1 MLKNPITFNVT
12 PERRIE
18 VFKEISDGSTPAP
31 KFYFMVVV
39 SIMIAVLGLLMNS
52 PAVIIGAMLVA
63 PLMTPIFGIAVSL
76 VRGGPKLLGRALRAE
91 VIGILICI
99 GISFIFGLIPLAME
113 PTPEMISRSQPN
125 LLDLLVAIFA
135 GLAGAYAMVDERIS
149 PSLPGVAI
157 ATAIAPPLANCGLC
171 FAMGE
176 IVYGF
181 GSFLLFLANF
191 LSILIASAIVFA
203 ATGMG
208 IDAKSLSR
216 KDLVRRFGVATVSL
230 LALTIVFTFSL
241 VKLVHK
247 RQIRQSIN
255 YELVQALAQIPGTY
269 LNEFKWSSAPDGL
282 HILALV
288 RSPDV
293 IDPAGVVEIQNRLS
307 KVLKQDAHLIIRTS
321 LVKDI
326 AAIGSTGQV
335 ADVEAGTEGDHKRNV
350 LPDEL
355 IPSDQKVFL
364 AEQVLWEHFSRWP
377 GFYVHN
383 VTYNEHEGGDF
394 ILANVQNAYAFS
406 NEEMAVAQAA
416 MRERLKDPDVFLII
430 SRMKPDIINARG
442 PIIPEWHKYED
453 WTEEK
458 EMRLAA
464 IETAIREELSGVKDV
479 FFRRC
484 HPRVV
489 KGQWKVLIETTGLR
503 PLTPEEIEQIQSRV
517 AWEYDQ
523 PLDVYAWFR
532 YEAVVT
538 PDGYTA
544 FQDFIKAPMRYT
556 KQQWEG
562 RR

>member
-1 MLKNPITFNVT
+1 MFKNPITFNVT

-31 KFYFMVVV
+31 KFYFMALV

-63 PLMTPIFGIAVSL
+63 PLMTPIFGISMSL

-91 VIGILICI
+91 IIGILICI
-99 GISFIFGLIPLAME
+99 GISFIFGLLPLAME

-157 ATAIAPPLANCGLC
+157 ATAIAPPLANSGLC

-176 IVYGF
+176 IAYGF
-181 GSFLLFLANF
+181 GSLLLFLANF
-191 LSILIASAIVFA
+191 FSILIASAIIFS

-208 IDAKSLSR
+208 AYAKSLSR

-230 LALTIVFTFSL
+230 FALTIVFTFSL

-247 RQIRQSIN
+247 RQIRQTIN
-255 YELVQALAQIPGTY
+255 YELVQAVAQIPGTY
-269 LNEFKWSSAPDGL
+269 VNEFKWSSAPDGL

-288 RSPDV
+288 RSPGV
-293 IDPAGVVEIQNRLS
+293 IDPAGVAEIQNRLS
-307 KVLKQDAHLIIRTS
+307 KILKQDAHLIVRTTV
-321 LVKDI
+321 VKDI
-326 AAIGSTGQV
+326 AAIGSVDQV
-335 ADVEAGTEGDHKRNV
+335 SDVQAGNEGDHEKTA
-350 LPDEL
+350 LPDEQ
-355 IPSDQKVFL
+355 IPSDQKASL
-364 AEQVLWEHFSRWP
+364 AEQVLWEHFSKWP

-383 VTYNEHEGGDF
+383 VTYNEHEDGDF

-406 NEEMAVAQAA
+406 NEEMEVVQAA
-416 MRERLKDPDVFLII
+416 VRRRLKDPDVFLII
-430 SRMKPDIINARG
+430 SRMKPDIIDTRG

-458 EMRLAA
+458 EMRLAD
-464 IETAIREELSGVKDV
+464 IEKTVKEELAGITDV
-479 FFRRC
+479 FFHRC
-484 HPRVV
+484 HPHVV
-489 KGQWKVLIETTGLR
+489 KDQWKVLIETTGLR
-503 PLTPEEIEQIQSRV
+503 PLTPKELDQIRSRLV
-517 AWEYDQ
+517 GKYGQTLE
-523 PLDVYAWFR
+523 VYAWFR
-532 YEAVVT
+532 YDAVVT
-538 PDGYTA
+538 PDGYTSY
-544 FQDFIKAPMRYT
+544 QDFMKAPMRYT
-556 KQQWEG
+556 KQQWDG
-562 RR
+562 KG